1 MARPIEK
8 TPILKGED
16 AQRFR
21 KSLFDSLNPVMT
33 RSEIKREKQK
43 LKEMKD
49 FYQEFVTATN
59 GIF

>member
-8 TPILKGED
+8 TPMIKGED

-21 KSLFDSLNPVMT
+21 KSLFVSLNPVMSKT
-33 RSEIKREKQK
+33 EIKREKQK
-43 LKEMKD
+43 LKEMNEI
-49 FYQEFVTATN
+49 YQEFVAVTN